1 MTTIKSGLLLKL
13 EVHWILKFMAF
24 IEYFSIAGLGV
35 LVGLLIFRVGGNQD
49 QNRRLDNAFY
59 QLLDIQDSRISL
71 IQLAAT
77 AQVSAEVAQDYL
89 ERQARVFSALPDI
102 DDEGNTFYQFPRLN
116 LPKKMKQQEW

>member
-1 MTTIKSGLLLKL
+1 
-13 EVHWILKFMAF
+13 MAF